1 MRELERDDEIK
12 KIGQRYVVKP
22 YFDDDGLTFY
32 ATILKEFIMRG
43 AIIGTNSEKLDDEH
57 DPEKLI
63 FEFSN
68 RIGSLYHFCIYR
80 GPQKPQNIQPIPERS
95 VIAHKFIFNSIPLYR
110 LLLLFRDI
118 LPVPKAVRQEKVV
131 GFELTQLLMKI

>member
-1 MRELERDDEIK
+1 
-12 KIGQRYVVKP
+12 
-22 YFDDDGLTFY
+22 
-32 ATILKEFIMRG
+32 MRG

-68 RIGSLYHFCIYR
+68 RIGSYITFVFIEALKKLR
-80 GPQKPQNIQPIPERS
+80 NIQPIPERS

-110 LLLLFRDI
+110 LLPL
-118 LPVPKAVRQEKVV
+118 V
-131 GFELTQLLMKI
+131 